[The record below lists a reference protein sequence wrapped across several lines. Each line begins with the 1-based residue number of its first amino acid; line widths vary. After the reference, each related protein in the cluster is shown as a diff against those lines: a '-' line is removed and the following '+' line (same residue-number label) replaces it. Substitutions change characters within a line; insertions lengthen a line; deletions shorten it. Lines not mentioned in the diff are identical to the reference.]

1 MVLLRFRRSPRGINL
16 FGASLAGQAAR
27 AALLG
32 LTPRVLIANP
42 VMLVIEVAAVLIT
55 ILLVSSLLIADL
67 SLAAF
72 TAQAAAW
79 LWLTVFLAS
88 FAEAMADARGRARA
102 GRLSALVG
110 EIPAKLLVLPDDPKL
125 TWLYETVSSHA
136 LRAGEIVL
144 VEAGDTIPAD
154 GEVIEGVAE
163 VDESAITGESA
174 PVIRESGG
182 DRSAVTGGTH
192 VVSDWLK
199 VRVTAR
205 PGESFHDHVIRLV
218 ETARRHTTWRR
229 ITLTAPLIGAAVL
242 VVITVAAVE
251 PFQTPLAA
259 PALAAFLAALLA
271 ALMPTTTAGILS
283 AVGIAGMS
291 RLVEANVIAKSGSA
305 VEAAGKVGTVLL
317 DKTGTITLGGR
328 MAEEFV
334 PLPGTTERELAE
346 AALLASLSDDT
357 PEGRSIVALAEKK
370 YGLVADK
377 RRIRTFVS
385 FRAETRMS
393 GAEMR
398 DGGEASKGAIDAIL
412 ARVGAAETT
421 HLERMV
427 DRIARSGGTP
437 LVVSR
442 NRKILG
448 VVHLKDTVRPGLR
461 ARFAQLRAMGIRTVM
476 VTGDNPLTAAT
487 IAAEAGVDDFVAE
500 VSPEAKLKLIRDEQA
515 KGRLVAMCGDG
526 TNDAPALAQA
536 DVGVALN
543 LGTAAAR
550 EAGNMIDLDSDP
562 LKLMAVIRAG
572 KQLSMTRRALTMF
585 SAASDL
591 AKYFVILPALFVV
604 AYPQLDALNV
614 VRLAS
619 PESAI
624 LSAVIFNALIIVAL
638 IPLALRGVRYPPA
651 ATAARLHRNLLVYG
665 VSGLIV
671 PFIGIKAVNLAIT
684 GLGLV

>member
-1 MVLLRFRRSPRGINL
+1 VQVGPRARSRGINL

-27 AALLG
+27 AALRG
-32 LTPRVLIANP
+32 LDPRILIANP
-42 VMLVIEVAAVLIT
+42 VMLVIEMAAVLST
-55 ILLVSSLLIADL
+55 ILLVRGLLEDPSMAI
-67 SLAAF
+67 F
-72 TAQAAAW
+72 TGQVAGW

-88 FAEAMADARGRARA
+88 LAEAMAEARGKARA
-102 GRLSALVG
+102 GRLRTLEH
-110 EIPAKLLVLPDDPKL
+110 EIPVKRLVTRHDTALKQP
-125 TWLYETVSSHA
+125 YETVSSHA
-136 LRAGEIVL
+136 LRSGEVVL
-144 VEAGDTIPAD
+144 VEAGDIIPAD
-154 GEVIEGVAE
+154 GEAIDGVAE

-174 PVIRESGG
+174 PVIRDSGG
-182 DRSAVTGGTH
+182 DRSAVTGGTR

-199 VRVTAR
+199 IRVTAT
-205 PGESFHDHVIRLV
+205 PGESFHDHVTRMV
-218 ETARRHTTWRR
+218 ETARRHTTGRR
-229 ITLTAPLIGAAVL
+229 VALTVPLIGAAAL
-242 VVITVAAVE
+242 VVITEAAIQ
-251 PFQTPLAA
+251 PFQALPTGA
-259 PALAAFLAALLA
+259 ALAALLTALLA
-271 ALMPTTTAGILS
+271 ALMPAAAATTLS
-283 AVGIAGMS
+283 ALGIAGMG

-305 VEAAGKVGTVLL
+305 VEAASKVDTILL

-334 PLPGTTERELAE
+334 PLPGVNETELAE

-357 PEGRSIVALAEKK
+357 PEGRSIVALAARK
-370 YGLVADK
+370 YGLVADQE
-377 RRIRTFVS
+377 RIRSFVP

-393 GAEMR
+393 GAAMR
-398 DGGEASKGAIDAIL
+398 DGGEASKGAVDAIQ
-412 ARVGAAETT
+412 AHVGAAETAD
-421 HLERMV
+421 LERIV
-427 DRIARSGGTP
+427 ERIARSGGTP
-437 LVVSR
+437 RVVSR
-442 NRKILG
+442 DRKIFG

-461 ARFAQLRAMGIRTVM
+461 ARFAQLRAMGIRTIM

-500 VSPEAKLKLIRDEQA
+500 VSPEAKLKLVRDEQA

-536 DVGVALN
+536 DVGVALY

-604 AYPQLDALNV
+604 AYPELSGLDVMN
-614 VRLAS
+614 LAS
-619 PESAI
+619 PKSAI
-624 LSAVIFNALIIVAL
+624 LSAIIFNAVLIIAL
-638 IPLALRGVRYPPA
+638 IPLAMHGVRFASAMA
-651 ATAARLHRNLLVYG
+651 APLLRQNLLIYG
-665 VSGLIV
+665 AAGLIA
-671 PFIGIKAVNLAIT
+671 PFVGIKAVDLAIA